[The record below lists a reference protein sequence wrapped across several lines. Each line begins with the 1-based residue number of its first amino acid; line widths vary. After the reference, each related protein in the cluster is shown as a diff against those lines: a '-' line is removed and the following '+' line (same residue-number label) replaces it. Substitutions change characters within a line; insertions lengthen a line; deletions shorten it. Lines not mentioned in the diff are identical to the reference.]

1 MGLEDDIRKLSRIP
15 AFAGIEPEALR
26 LIAFSAETRILR
38 AGDVLFRRDEISND
52 GFVVLAGS
60 IAMDAS
66 GDGVVTARI
75 VRPPALIGD
84 LALLTQ
90 TRRSA
95 TAIARE
101 PSTVL
106 RISRLLFRRVLH
118 EFPDSA
124 ERLRQ
129 SLAARTPSIHRRTC
143 LRAPRKTYPRERRK
157 SRMTRCVR
165 LSAPVPDARH
175 PSPVDLVEVASGAI
189 SHFACPRRACAA
201 GLRGGL
207 KWRPNF

>member
-1 MGLEDDIRKLSRIP
+1 MGLEEIIGELARNP
-15 AFAGIEPEALR
+15 TFAAIEPEALR

-66 GDGVVTARI
+66 ADGAAAARI
-75 VRPPALIGD
+75 VRPPGLIGD
-84 LALLTQ
+84 AALLTQ
-90 TRRSA
+90 TRRPAS
-95 TAIARE
+95 AIARE

-106 RISRLLFRRVLH
+106 RISRQLFHRVLR

-129 SLAARTPSIHRRTC
+129 SLRARLLQFTEELGAMRRNTLTP
-143 LRAPRKTYPRERRK
+143 EGG
-157 SRMTRCVR
+157 
-165 LSAPVPDARH
+165 
-175 PSPVDLVEVASGAI
+175 EQ
-189 SHFACPRRACAA
+189 A
-201 GLRGGL
+201 G
-207 KWRPNF
+207 

>member
-1 MGLEDDIRKLSRIP
+1 MGLEDDIGKLARIP

-66 GDGVVTARI
+66 GDGAVTARI
-75 VRPPALIGD
+75 VRPPGLIGD

-90 TRRSA
+90 TRRPA

-106 RISRLLFRRVLH
+106 RISRQLFRRVLQ
-118 EFPDSA
+118 EFPQSA
-124 ERLRQ
+124 EWLRQ
-129 SLAARTPSIHRRTC
+129 FVGARLHQFIG
-143 LRAPRKTYPRERRK
+143 E
-157 SRMTRCVR
+157 
-165 LSAPVPDARH
+165 LSAV
-175 PSPVDLVEVASGAI
+175 
-189 SHFACPRRACAA
+189 RRNT
-201 GLRGGL
+201 LNPEGGE
-207 KWRPNF
+207 KGE

>member
-1 MGLEDDIRKLSRIP
+1 MGLEGDIGKLARIP
-15 AFAGIEPEALR
+15 AFAVIEPEALR

-38 AGDVLFRRDEISND
+38 AGDVLFRRDEVSND

-66 GDGVVTARI
+66 GVTARI
-75 VRPPALIGD
+75 IRPPGLIGD

-90 TRRSA
+90 TRRPA

-106 RISRLLFRRVLH
+106 RISRLLFRRVLD

-129 SLAARTPSIHRRTC
+129 SQGARLLQFTGELGAVRRRRLTPEGDEK
-143 LRAPRKTYPRERRK
+143 AE
-157 SRMTRCVR
+157 
-165 LSAPVPDARH
+165 
-175 PSPVDLVEVASGAI
+175 
-189 SHFACPRRACAA
+189 
-201 GLRGGL
+201 
-207 KWRPNF
+207 

>member
-1 MGLEDDIRKLSRIP
+1 MGLEEVIGELARIP
-15 AFAGIEPEALR
+15 AFAEIEPEALR

-38 AGDVLFRRDEISND
+38 AGDVLFRRDELSND

-66 GDGVVTARI
+66 GDGSAARI

-90 TRRSA
+90 TRRPA

-118 EFPDSA
+118 EFPESA

-129 SLAARTPSIHRRTC
+129 SVGARLRQFAGELGAVRRGRLTPESDEQ
-143 LRAPRKTYPRERRK
+143 AE
-157 SRMTRCVR
+157 
-165 LSAPVPDARH
+165 
-175 PSPVDLVEVASGAI
+175 
-189 SHFACPRRACAA
+189 
-201 GLRGGL
+201 
-207 KWRPNF
+207 

>member
-1 MGLEDDIRKLSRIP
+1 MGLEDDIGKLARIP
-15 AFAGIEPEALR
+15 AFAVIELEALR

-52 GFVVLAGS
+52 GFAVLAGS

-66 GDGVVTARI
+66 GDGAVTARI
-75 VRPPALIGD
+75 VRPPGLIGD

-90 TRRSA
+90 TRRPA

-106 RISRLLFRRVLH
+106 RISRQLFHRVLR

-129 SLAARTPSIHRRTC
+129 SLSARLLQFTG
-143 LRAPRKTYPRERRK
+143 E
-157 SRMTRCVR
+157 
-165 LSAPVPDARH
+165 LSAVQRETLTP
-175 PSPVDLVEVASGAI
+175 E
-189 SHFACPRRACAA
+189 
-201 GLRGGL
+201 GGE
-207 KWRPNF
+207 NAE

>member
-1 MGLEDDIRKLSRIP
+1 MGLEDDICKLARIP

-60 IAMDAS
+60 IAMNAS
-66 GDGVVTARI
+66 GDGAVAARI

-106 RISRLLFRRVLH
+106 RISRLLFRRILH

-129 SLAARTPSIHRRTC
+129 SLAARLLQFTGELASVRRGRLTPESTE
-143 LRAPRKTYPRERRK
+143 RAE
-157 SRMTRCVR
+157 
-165 LSAPVPDARH
+165 
-175 PSPVDLVEVASGAI
+175 
-189 SHFACPRRACAA
+189 
-201 GLRGGL
+201 
-207 KWRPNF
+207 

>member
-1 MGLEDDIRKLSRIP
+1 M
-15 AFAGIEPEALR
+15 
-26 LIAFSAETRILR
+26 T
-38 AGDVLFRRDEISND
+38 V
-52 GFVVLAGS
+52 VVLAGS

-129 SLAARTPSIHRRTC
+129 SLAARLLQFTGELASVRRGRLTP
-143 LRAPRKTYPRERRK
+143 E
-157 SRMTRCVR
+157 
-165 LSAPVPDARH
+165 SA
-175 PSPVDLVEVASGAI
+175 EGAE
-189 SHFACPRRACAA
+189 
-201 GLRGGL
+201 
-207 KWRPNF
+207 

>member
-1 MGLEDDIRKLSRIP
+1 MGLEDNIGLLARIP
-15 AFAGIEPEALR
+15 AFARIEREALR
-26 LIAFSAETRILR
+26 LIAFSAETRNLR

-52 GFVVLAGS
+52 GFVLLAGS

-66 GDGVVTARI
+66 GDGAATARI
-75 VRPPALIGD
+75 VRPPGLIGD

-90 TRRSA
+90 TRRPA

-129 SLAARTPSIHRRTC
+129 SLRARLLQFTGELGSVR
-143 LRAPRKTYPRERRK
+143 RERLTPADDEQ
-157 SRMTRCVR
+157 SQ
-165 LSAPVPDARH
+165 
-175 PSPVDLVEVASGAI
+175 
-189 SHFACPRRACAA
+189 
-201 GLRGGL
+201 
-207 KWRPNF
+207 

>member
-1 MGLEDDIRKLSRIP
+1 MGLEDDVGKLARIP
-15 AFAGIEPEALR
+15 AFAAIEPEALR

-66 GDGVVTARI
+66 GDGAVTARI
-75 VRPPALIGD
+75 VRPPGLIGD

-90 TRRSA
+90 TRRPA

-106 RISRLLFRRVLH
+106 RISRLLFRRVLD

-129 SLAARTPSIHRRTC
+129 SQAARLLQFTGELGAVRRRRLTPEGDEK
-143 LRAPRKTYPRERRK
+143 AE
-157 SRMTRCVR
+157 
-165 LSAPVPDARH
+165 
-175 PSPVDLVEVASGAI
+175 
-189 SHFACPRRACAA
+189 
-201 GLRGGL
+201 
-207 KWRPNF
+207 

>member
-1 MGLEDDIRKLSRIP
+1 MGLEDEIRKLARIP
-15 AFAGIEPEALR
+15 AFAGIETEALR

-38 AGDVLFRRDEISND
+38 AGDVLFRRDEISDD

-66 GDGVVTARI
+66 GDGAVTARI
-75 VRPPALIGD
+75 VRPPGLIGD

-90 TRRSA
+90 TRRPA

-129 SLAARTPSIHRRTC
+129 SVSTRTPSIHRRTC
-143 LRAPRKTYPRERRK
+143 RRAPRKTYPRERRK
-157 SRMTRCVR
+157 SRM
-165 LSAPVPDARH
+165 
-175 PSPVDLVEVASGAI
+175 I
-189 SHFACPRRACAA
+189 
-201 GLRGGL
+201 
-207 KWRPNF
+207 

>member
-1 MGLEDDIRKLSRIP
+1 MGVEEIIGKLARIP

-26 LIAFSAETRILR
+26 LLAFSAETRILR

-52 GFVVLAGS
+52 GFVVLVGS

-66 GDGVVTARI
+66 GDGAVTARI

-90 TRRSA
+90 TRRPA

-106 RISRLLFRRVLH
+106 RISRLLFRRVLN

-129 SLAARTPSIHRRTC
+129 SLGARLLQFTGELASVRRGRLTP
-143 LRAPRKTYPRERRK
+143 E
-157 SRMTRCVR
+157 
-165 LSAPVPDARH
+165 SAEKA
-175 PSPVDLVEVASGAI
+175 E
-189 SHFACPRRACAA
+189 
-201 GLRGGL
+201 
-207 KWRPNF
+207 